1 MKTISTF
8 SRAFYAWVRWKEGRG
23 RENMFSLDLP
33 ILSESWNPLLCKLH
47 AAYFIKMIPISDV
60 SGTVPWS
67 FGSYLISGVERV
79 SYNINALNPET
90 QNKPRENSDFVHAE
104 TLLVLSTIHR
114 HLSRLLLLL
123 FSTGVGL

>member
-1 MKTISTF
+1 
-8 SRAFYAWVRWKEGRG
+8 
-23 RENMFSLDLP
+23 
-33 ILSESWNPLLCKLH
+33 
-47 AAYFIKMIPISDV
+47 MIPISDV